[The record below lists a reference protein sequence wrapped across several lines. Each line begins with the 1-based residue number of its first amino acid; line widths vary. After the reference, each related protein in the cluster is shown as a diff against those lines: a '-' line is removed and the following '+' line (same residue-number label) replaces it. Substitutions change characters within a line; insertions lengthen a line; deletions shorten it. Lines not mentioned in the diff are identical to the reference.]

1 MNRFFTLFILLSTSL
16 VKAQVLSVNN
26 MVTAVS
32 LTSSKADNFISQKG
46 FSLVSSNKLLDTV
59 FQAYQYKK
67 KKQKDYDSIQ
77 RSFSKFASAI
87 TSGAM
92 YETNSSREFVEM
104 KDQLKRAG
112 FVCAE
117 ETDTTTTTWFFQKE
131 NLTAHASIQ
140 EDNGDTLY
148 SVKVQRIN
156 LPGIKDIMYGE
167 DLLAFTSHEN
177 LVYTFGKNNVKKD
190 IYFFSEKEFNR
201 CSVLFPNTPRQ
212 AVFLW
217 DDQTND
223 CHLQY
228 IIFGGQLMVQG
239 AMNYDQIVGENNWM
253 LKSKIHAGLSLTE
266 LRRFHGTDFTF
277 YSGKS
282 PYSGMV
288 IPSAPGGINFKQE
301 GVVLACLNCNDNK
314 FMSLTTMTADEAI
327 QEGRRFFILTI
338 MLYPGSLPKAE

>member
-1 MNRFFTLFILLSTSL
+1 MNRFFTLFILLNTSL

-32 LTSSKADNFISQKG
+32 LTSSKADNFISQRG

-67 KKQKDYDSIQ
+67 KKQKDKDSTQ

-87 TSGAM
+87 TSGVI
-92 YETNSSREFVEM
+92 YETNSFREFAEM

-117 ETDTTTTTWFFQKE
+117 ETDSNTTAWFFQKE
-131 NLTAHASIQ
+131 NLTAHASILK
-140 EDNGDTLY
+140 DNGDTLY
-148 SVKVQRIN
+148 SVKVQKAN

-177 LVYTFGKNNVKKD
+177 LVHTFGKNNVKKD

-217 DDQTND
+217 DDQIND

-239 AMNYDQIVGENNWM
+239 AMNYDEIVGENNWM
-253 LKSKIHAGLSLTE
+253 LKSKIHAGLSLAE
-266 LRRFHGTDFTF
+266 LRRFHGNDFTF

-282 PYSGMV
+282 AYSGMV
-288 IPSAPGGINFKQE
+288 IPGGPGNINFKNE
-301 GVVLACLNCNDNK
+301 SVVLACLNCNDNK
-314 FMSLTTMTADEAI
+314 FMSQSTMTADEAI
-327 QEGRRFFILTI
+327 LEGRRFFILSI
-338 MLYPGSLPKAE
+338 MLYPGLPPGSK